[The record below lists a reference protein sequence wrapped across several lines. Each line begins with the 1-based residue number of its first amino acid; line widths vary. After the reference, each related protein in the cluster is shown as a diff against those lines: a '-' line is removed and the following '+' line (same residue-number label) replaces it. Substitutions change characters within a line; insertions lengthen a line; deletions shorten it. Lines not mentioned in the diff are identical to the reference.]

1 MTSRKIR
8 HQFCLEED
16 ASAKLEQ
23 LCRKAS
29 VTKSELVGRAVEA
42 FIEGRIDGEADKRY
56 AQRLNRISRNL
67 SRVRS
72 DTEMILESL
81 ALFIRYNIT
90 LNAHTPLPDEATQA
104 LARERFF
111 KFVDQ
116 VGQQIAKGRTTLSS
130 IDEDFDDAAT
140 LDGGEDSQ

>member
-1 MTSRKIR
+1 MKSRKIR

-16 ASAKLEQ
+16 ASAKLEK

-29 VTKSELVGRAVEA
+29 VTKSELVGKAVEA
-42 FIEGRIDGEADKRY
+42 FIEGRIEGETDKRY

-67 SRVRS
+67 SRVRG

-90 LNAHTPLPDEATQA
+90 LCVRWSRSTIRS
-104 LARERFF
+104 ARS
-111 KFVDQ
+111 
-116 VGQQIAKGRTTLSS
+116 RTKL
-130 IDEDFDDAAT
+130 
-140 LDGGEDSQ
+140 

>member
-29 VTKSELVGRAVEA
+29 VTKSELVGKAVEA

-81 ALFIRYNIT
+81 ALFIRYSIT

-104 LARERFF
+104 VEFLNRLTTSYKSR
-111 KFVDQ
+111 
-116 VGQQIAKGRTTLSS
+116 GRVLSANALNFS
-130 IDEDFDDAAT
+130 PNT
-140 LDGGEDSQ
+140 SS

>member
-1 MTSRKIR
+1 MKSRKIR
-8 HQFCLEED
+8 HQFSLEED

-29 VTKSELVGRAVEA
+29 VTKSELVGKAVEA
-42 FIEGRIDGEADKRY
+42 ILEGRTGSELDKRY

-67 SRVRS
+67 SRVRG

-81 ALFIRYNIT
+81 ALFIRYSIT
-90 LNAHTPLPDEATQA
+90 LNAHTPMPDEATQA
-104 LARERFF
+104 VARERFL

-116 VGQQIAKGRTTLSS
+116 VGQQIARGRTTLSN
-130 IDEDFDDAAT
+130 IDDDFDDASVT
-140 LDGGEDSQ
+140 KNMEDTP